1 MITHQRSSWLL
12 NEFSLLAPHEMYR
25 ENYREYAYWCWVFQI
40 RTVHMG
46 LRWLVERWQ
55 MMGNWELLS
64 LRYEREVQL
73 RDKPSFKLVMTWV
86 IVLCGRLE
94 EKNSDRCKKWKNV
107 MKISHVDH
115 ELTDQPIDLLT
126 ETDKLMDKQTI
137 LFRFCLCLSTC
148 RSVSL
153 NVYLPLSVISVCLLS
168 CLFPLPICLAV
179 CLFIFFR
186 QSVCLVVCETVNLP
200 VCLAVCLFACL
211 SVFMLSVRLSV
222 CLSGWFSI
230 INWVRNVNWPP

>member
-1 MITHQRSSWLL
+1 MRTDVGW
-12 NEFSLLAPHEMYR
+12 
-25 ENYREYAYWCWVFQI
+25 WVFQI

-86 IVLCGRLE
+86 LLLCGRLE
-94 EKNSDRCKKWKNV
+94 ERNSDRWKKWTNV
-107 MKISHVDH
+107 RKISLVDH
-115 ELTDQPIDLLT
+115 GLTDQSIDLLT
-126 ETDKLMDKQTI
+126 ETDKLMGKQTI
-137 LFRFCLCLSTC
+137 LFPCCRCLSIC
-148 RSVSL
+148 WSVSL

-168 CLFPLPICLAV
+168 FLSPLPICLAI
-179 CLFIFFR
+179 CLSIFFR

-200 VCLAVCLFACL
+200 VCLVVCLFACL
-211 SVFMLSVRLSV
+211 SVFILGCLSVSLSV
-222 CLSGWFSI
+222 CLGDLMLFTEF
-230 INWVRNVNWPP
+230 VT

>member
-1 MITHQRSSWLL
+1 MRTDVGW
-12 NEFSLLAPHEMYR
+12 
-25 ENYREYAYWCWVFQI
+25 WVFQI

-94 EKNSDRCKKWKNV
+94 ERNSDWW
-107 MKISHVDH
+107 MDWSISW
-115 ELTDQPIDLLT
+115 LIDRDI
-126 ETDKLMDKQTI
+126 DKLTDKQTI
-137 LFRFCLCLSTC
+137 LFPFCLCLSIC
-148 RSVSL
+148 RSVNL
-153 NVYLPLSVISVCLLS
+153 NVYLPQSVISVCLLS
-168 CLFPLPICLAV
+168 FLPPLPICLAV
-179 CLFIFFR
+179 CLSIFFR

-211 SVFMLSVRLSV
+211 SVFMLGCLSVFLSV
-222 CLSGWFSI
+222 CLGDLVLLTEFAT
-230 INWVRNVNWPP
+230 

>member
-1 MITHQRSSWLL
+1 MRTDVGW
-12 NEFSLLAPHEMYR
+12 
-25 ENYREYAYWCWVFQI
+25 WVFQI

-94 EKNSDRCKKWKNV
+94 ERNSGWWMDWSISWLIDRD
-107 MKISHVDH
+107 I
-115 ELTDQPIDLLT
+115 
-126 ETDKLMDKQTI
+126 DKLTDKQTI
-137 LFRFCLCLSTC
+137 LFPFCLCLSIC
-148 RSVSL
+148 RSVNL
-153 NVYLPLSVISVCLLS
+153 NVYLPQSVISVCLLS
-168 CLFPLPICLAV
+168 FLPP
-179 CLFIFFR
+179 R
-186 QSVCLVVCETVNLP
+186 QSVLQSVCP
-200 VCLAVCLFACL
+200 FFFPAVRLSGSMWDSQSACL
-211 SVFMLSVRLSV
+211 SGSLSVCLSFSIYVRLSVCLSV
-222 CLSGWFSI
+222 CLSGWFSV

>member
-1 MITHQRSSWLL
+1 MRIDVGW
-12 NEFSLLAPHEMYR
+12 
-25 ENYREYAYWCWVFQI
+25 WVFQI

-94 EKNSDRCKKWKNV
+94 EKNSDWWKKWTNV
-107 MKISHVDH
+107 RKISHVDH
-115 ELTDQPIDLLT
+115 GWTDQSIDLLT
-126 ETDKLMDKQTI
+126 ETDKLMGKQTI
-137 LFRFCLCLSTC
+137 LFLFCLCLSIC

-168 CLFPLPICLAV
+168 CLFPLPIWLAV
-179 CLFIFFR
+179 CVSVLQSIGPFF
-186 QSVCLVVCETVNLP
+186 
-200 VCLAVCLFACL
+200 LA
-211 SVFMLSVRLSV
+211 VRLSGSMWDSLSV
-222 CLSGWFSI
+222 YLSGSLCLPVFQSLC
-230 INWVRNVNWPP
+230 